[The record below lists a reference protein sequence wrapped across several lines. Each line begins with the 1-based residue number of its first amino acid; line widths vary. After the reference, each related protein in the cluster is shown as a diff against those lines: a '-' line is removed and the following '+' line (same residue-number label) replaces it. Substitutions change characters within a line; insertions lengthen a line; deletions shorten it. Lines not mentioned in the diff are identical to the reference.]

1 MANKLDV
8 KGKTINQIARWYFD
22 NELYVNRR
30 YQRKLVWSI
39 EEKKLYI
46 DSLLQNYPTPSI
58 MLNTLQEEDEDGNK
72 YDKNEIVD
80 GVQRLDA
87 ILSFIINDF
96 SIEFEGHIG
105 YFDMSVIPSAQQR
118 VVSKLLVQKKPILPL
133 ELCYNFADCEIPV
146 VLTGQ
151 DDKKDKKRFFVE

>member
-58 MLNTLQEEDEDGNK
+58 MLNALQEEDKAGTRIS
-72 YDKNEIVD
+72 KNIFK
-80 GVQRLDA
+80 
-87 ILSFIINDF
+87 IW
-96 SIEFEGHIG
+96 
-105 YFDMSVIPSAQQR
+105 
-118 VVSKLLVQKKPILPL
+118 
-133 ELCYNFADCEIPV
+133 
-146 VLTGQ
+146 
-151 DDKKDKKRFFVE
+151 